1 MLLGQLQ
8 HQPVTVDIMLVA
20 VQVELLEVLVIL
32 AVAKAELAD
41 KVAAAMEELAALDKL
56 LVQLIPA
63 EAEVLVLT
71 MAVVLFTLQQM
82 AVLE

>member
-41 KVAAAMEELAALDKL
+41 KVAAAREELAALDKL